1 MKLIPE
7 WYDHAQC
14 LIAWPCNLELYGPH
28 IQSARKE
35 ISNLANQIAEEE
47 PVYIYCNPH
56 DMKDCSST
64 VSNQKISIIE
74 ANLDDSWMRD
84 IAPIFYREGKD
95 LNSINFNF
103 NGYGKYPNFKNDNL
117 ISDIICNQFKI
128 PFKKSSITLEGGG
141 ITYDDQG
148 NLFTTESVL
157 LNPNR
162 NNFSKQFLEEELK
175 KFFSLKNIIWL
186 KSGLFDDD
194 TDGHI
199 DNIFC
204 PIGNNQF
211 LIASTKDTKSKNY
224 NILQEAKELVKEN
237 LSRIN
242 PKNEIIEIPLPSKT
256 QIDNK
261 VLVASYINFYF
272 CKNSLIIPKFNTDE
286 DLQVYDIFQSIFPNK
301 KIKMIETTYIN
312 YGGGNI
318 HCVTMNVPKI

>member
-35 ISNLANQIAEEE
+35 ISNLANQISEEE
-47 PVYIYCNPH
+47 PVYIYCNPQ
-56 DMKDCSST
+56 DMKDCRLT
-64 VSNQKISIIE
+64 VSNQEISIIE

-117 ISDIICNQFKI
+117 ISDIICSQFKI

-162 NNFSKQFLEEELK
+162 NNLSKQFLEEELK
-175 KFFSLKNIIWL
+175 KYFSLNNIIWF
-186 KSGLFDDD
+186 KSGLFGDD

-237 LSRIN
+237 LFRIN
-242 PKNEIIEIPLPSKT
+242 PINEIIEIPLPSKI

-261 VLVASYINFYF
+261 FLVASYINFYF

-286 DLQVYDIFQSIFPNK
+286 DLQVYDIFQSLFPNK
-301 KIKMIETTYIN
+301 KIKMIETSYIN

>member
-47 PVYIYCNPH
+47 PVYIYCNPR

-128 PFKKSSITLEGGG
+128 PFKRSSITLEGGG

-162 NNFSKQFLEEELK
+162 NNLSKQFLEEELK
-175 KFFSLKNIIWL
+175 KYFSLNNIIWF
-186 KSGLFDDD
+186 KSGLFGDD

-237 LSRIN
+237 LFRIN
-242 PKNEIIEIPLPSKT
+242 PINEIIEIPLPSKI

-261 VLVASYINFYF
+261 FLVASYINFYF

-286 DLQVYDIFQSIFPNK
+286 DLQVYDIFQSLFPNK
-301 KIKMIETTYIN
+301 KIKMIETSYIN

>member
-47 PVYIYCNPH
+47 PVYIYCNPQ

-128 PFKKSSITLEGGG
+128 PFKRSSITLEGGG

-286 DLQVYDIFQSIFPNK
+286 DLQVYDIFQSLFPNK
-301 KIKMIETTYIN
+301 KIKMIETSYIN

>member
-47 PVYIYCNPH
+47 PVYIYCNPQ

-157 LNPNR
+157 LNSNR

>member
-47 PVYIYCNPH
+47 PVYIYCNPQ

-211 LIASTKDTKSKNY
+211 LITSTKDTKSKNY

>member
-47 PVYIYCNPH
+47 PVYIYCNPQ

-175 KFFSLKNIIWL
+175 KFFGLKNIIWL

>member
-47 PVYIYCNPH
+47 PVYIYCNPR

-175 KFFSLKNIIWL
+175 KFFSLKNVIWL

>member
-28 IQSARKE
+28 VQSARKE

-47 PVYIYCNPH
+47 PVYIYCNPQ

>member
-47 PVYIYCNPH
+47 PVYIYCNPQ

-301 KIKMIETTYIN
+301 KIKMIETSYIN

>member
-47 PVYIYCNPH
+47 PVYIYCNPQ

>member
-47 PVYIYCNPH
+47 PVYIYCNPR
-56 DMKDCSST
+56 DMKECSST

>member
-47 PVYIYCNPH
+47 PVYIYCNPR

>member
-28 IQSARKE
+28 IKSARKE

-47 PVYIYCNPH
+47 PVYIYCNPQ